1 MSKRHAVYAVI
12 ALAACSAGLGCRSGE
27 KRRARLEFSC
37 NAVRSSIK
45 LVEDN
50 LPARE
55 MYSMRAAADQL
66 LRALDGLPKK
76 VEKKAT
82 TRVQERKAVAEKAR
96 DFFAKL
102 RPTLE
107 SLKYDEGEVRAKL
120 RELSGMIDEVERG

>member
-1 MSKRHAVYAVI
+1 MYALI

-37 NAVRSSIK
+37 DAVRSSIK

-55 MYSMRAAADQL
+55 LYSMRAAADQL
-66 LRALDGLPKK
+66 GRTLGGLPAK

-82 TRVQERKAVAEKAR
+82 TRVEERKAAALKAR

-107 SLKYDEGEVRAKL
+107 SLKYDEGEVRAQL
-120 RELSGMIDEVERG
+120 RELAAMIDEVERG